1 MQRYERKKAEKQW
14 SKLPSQELE
23 KEQELKK
30 KKKSRRKEILNM
42 IKRSNKL
49 RNIQRGN

>member
-30 KKKSRRKEILNM
+30 KKKAEGRKY
-42 IKRSNKL
+42 
-49 RNIQRGN
+49 